1 MNTPYPFFLSNRL
14 YQEMTHETSPPTL
27 WSESLSSSAGGIKGI
42 FPMASPRLFR
52 LALSLPGTFKYEN
65 GYTKMLIRRGTKG
78 ILPDS
83 SRLNPVKVGFNAP
96 IDIWLRD
103 EKTAA
108 DTLDLLLNSP
118 LRGSGWLLNGSLE
131 RIVKEHQSGAKNNM
145 MLIWPLI
152 QSALFLAK

>member
-1 MNTPYPFFLSNRL
+1 
-14 YQEMTHETSPPTL
+14 L
-27 WSESLSSSAGGIKGI
+27 WSEALSSNAGGIKGI

-96 IDIWLRD
+96 LDMWLRD
-103 EKTAA
+103 EGTAQA
-108 DTLDLLLNSP
+108 TLDLLLNSP
-118 LRGSGWLLNGSLE
+118 LKDCGWFLKGALEKIVSEHKSGE
-131 RIVKEHQSGAKNNM
+131 KNNM
-145 MLIWPLI
+145 MLLWPLI
-152 QSALFLAK
+152 QSALFFNL